1 MIAVLIGGGHRERKN
16 DALVHLLS
24 QRSAQYRRVV
34 LRSISRYRD
43 HRARGTRA
51 TGVSVGPAE
60 RRRVRTTLAGN
71 RAPGEGPSVIRVIH
85 EARSGR
91 LAAEEE
97 IDMISVGIGRA
108 HTEGQGGTNRDRLAR
123 RSRQDR
129 RVVLASDRARDD
141 DVKILD
147 DWRDS
152 AGASRDRSMVGA
164 RASPPRSQ

>member
-1 MIAVLIGGGHRERKN
+1 MRRAGRPREDAGVVTRIVEHGTSEDRIRREGDMIAVLIGGGHREREV
-16 DALVHLLS
+16 DALGHLLS

-123 RSRQDR
+123 
-129 RVVLASDRARDD
+129 
-141 DVKILD
+141 
-147 DWRDS
+147 
-152 AGASRDRSMVGA
+152 
-164 RASPPRSQ
+164 